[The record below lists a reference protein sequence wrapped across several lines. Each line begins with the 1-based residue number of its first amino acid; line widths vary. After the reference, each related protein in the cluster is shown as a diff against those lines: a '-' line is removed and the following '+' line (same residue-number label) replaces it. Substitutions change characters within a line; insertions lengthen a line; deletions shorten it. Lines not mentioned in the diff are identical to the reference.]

1 MKIEDLNPKARE
13 TFARS
18 LVDIGVSIFRGL
30 MIIITVTPVAA
41 ILKVVFD
48 GEGEAEKFSI
58 LRFFASFT
66 WDTYLAFILLLVI
79 GFFVG
84 DIFRKEG
91 IRLLHEMEVKE

>member
-48 GEGEAEKFSI
+48 GEAEKFSI